1 MSATPPTPPAPDGPS
16 IRWSR
21 VYQPQWDD
29 APQEYVDAG
38 LVDVG
43 RSRRLAKAED
53 ASRAFKAYLGVQ
65 HWDPARWNLPGD
77 ARAVFFLSLFH
88 HNRTLALRTYPTLA
102 AALDALHEA
111 WRSLA

>member
-1 MSATPPTPPAPDGPS
+1 MAPTPPVPDELSGLS
-16 IRWSR
+16 IRWSP

-29 APQEYVDAG
+29 APQTYVDVG
-38 LVDVG
+38 IVGSG
-43 RSRRLAKAED
+43 RSRRLARAED

-88 HNRTLALRTYPTLA
+88 NKRTLALRTYPTVA
-102 AALDALHEA
+102 AALAALSEA
-111 WRSLA
+111 WHSLA